1 MKRIIMFALLFT
13 CMSGYS
19 YAATSPGR
27 SGPEAKSAIPDLTNA
42 LNDPDTGV
50 RRATVKALGEI
61 GPEAKSAVPELIKLL
76 NDDSLGVRMLTV
88 AALGSIGPEA
98 KSAVPALRWAL
109 TEDHHQV
116 RLAAI
121 LTLGLIGPEAKS
133 AVPEL
138 TRIKDGDTNSVVGRA
153 AAEALDRINNT
164 AFPAGAKSAT
174 GRSMWSLYR
183 VPVIILGI

>member
-27 SGPEAKSAIPDLTNA
+27 S
-42 LNDPDTGV
+42 
-50 RRATVKALGEI
+50 
-61 GPEAKSAVPELIKLL
+61 
-76 NDDSLGVRMLTV
+76 
-88 AALGSIGPEA
+88 
-98 KSAVPALRWAL
+98 
-109 TEDHHQV
+109 
-116 RLAAI
+116 
-121 LTLGLIGPEAKS
+121 GPEAKS

-164 AFPAGAKSAT
+164 LVPASAKPAPAKT
-174 GRSMWSLYR
+174 MGSLYR
-183 VPVIILGI
+183 VPVIVLGI